1 MFAIAATMFW
11 LDPFLA
17 LTALSTVPVAAMA
30 TMIYRRLSTPSYA
43 QARAKSTS
51 TLQEK
56 VSGLRVVQSHNQQE
70 LEGVPLRALSAQL
83 RIPLYSIEDW
93 QQLSRIVNAW
103 QQATAS
109 GKHIDELLATEGT
122 EDLGSSSLLP
132 VTGALH
138 LDEVTFSYPASHEP
152 ALNKLTLTI
161 PEGMVVAVVGRSGAG
176 KSTLIKLIAGLYFP
190 THGNIRIGVQMLDD
204 ASLTEY
210 RRQIGLVDQ
219 DVALFSSDIAEN
231 IRYSRHPPP
240 MKTLKL
246 PHSGQG
252 CMRWCA
258 ICRRDSGHR

>member
-1 MFAIAATMFW
+1 MHRHGQSQQAPCRRKSPACASCNRIISRNWRESRCAR
-11 LDPFLA
+11 
-17 LTALSTVPVAAMA
+17 
-30 TMIYRRLSTPSYA
+30 YRSA
-43 QARAKSTS
+43 
-51 TLQEK
+51 
-56 VSGLRVVQSHNQQE
+56 
-70 LEGVPLRALSAQL
+70 SAQL

>member
-56 VSGLRVVQSHNQQE
+56 SPACASCNRIISRNW
-70 LEGVPLRALSAQL
+70 RASRCARYRSASAQL

-161 PEGMVVAVVGRSGAG
+161 PEEWLSRSSVAAVRVS
-176 KSTLIKLIAGLYFP
+176 
-190 THGNIRIGVQMLDD
+190 
-204 ASLTEY
+204 
-210 RRQIGLVDQ
+210 RR
-219 DVALFSSDIAEN
+219 
-231 IRYSRHPPP
+231 
-240 MKTLKL
+240 
-246 PHSGQG
+246 
-252 CMRWCA
+252 
-258 ICRRDSGHR
+258 